1 MKIHKSVKIAWN
13 AQVEGKLKIGKKS
26 SIWYSAS
33 VRADYDKIT
42 IAKGVNIQDAAVIH
56 VDKGSPCKIG
66 AFTTIGH
73 GAIIHGCDIGKN
85 CIIGMGAIILNG
97 AKIGDNS
104 IVAAG
109 AVVTQN
115 KVFASGSLIMGSPAS
130 IKRELSVDEI
140 KENTLNAKHYIKASK
155 NIKSKAQ
162 EF

>member
-56 VDKGSPCKIG
+56 VDKGSPCRIG
-66 AFTTIGH
+66 AFTT
-73 GAIIHGCDIGKN
+73 IIHGCDIGKN

-140 KENTLNAKHYIKASK
+140 KENMLNAKHYIKASK
-155 NIKSKAQ
+155 NIKRKA
-162 EF
+162 

>member
-13 AQVEGKLKIGKKS
+13 AQVEGRVSIGKKG

-33 VRADYDKIT
+33 VRADFEKIT
-42 IAKGVNIQDAAVIH
+42 IAKGVNIQDCAVIH
-56 VDKGSPCKIG
+56 VDEGAPCKIG

-73 GAIIHGCDIGKN
+73 GAIIHSCEIGKN
-85 CIIGMGAIILNG
+85 CVIGMGAIILNG

-104 IVAAG
+104 IVGAG

-115 KVFASGSLIMGSPAS
+115 KTFPAGSLILGSPAS

-140 KENTLNAKHYIKASK
+140 KENALNAKHYIKASK
-155 NIKSKAQ
+155 NIKTKK
-162 EF
+162 

>member
-1 MKIHKSVKIAWN
+1 MKIHKSIKIAWN

-56 VDKGSPCKIG
+56 VDEGSPCKIG

-97 AKIGDNS
+97 AKTIDSCSFHS
-104 IVAAG
+104 I
-109 AVVTQN
+109 
-115 KVFASGSLIMGSPAS
+115 
-130 IKRELSVDEI
+130 
-140 KENTLNAKHYIKASK
+140 
-155 NIKSKAQ
+155 
-162 EF
+162 

>member
-1 MKIHKSVKIAWN
+1 
-13 AQVEGKLKIGKKS
+13 
-26 SIWYSAS
+26 
-33 VRADYDKIT
+33 
-42 IAKGVNIQDAAVIH
+42 
-56 VDKGSPCKIG
+56 
-66 AFTTIGH
+66 
-73 GAIIHGCDIGKN
+73 IIHGCDIGKN
-85 CIIGMGAIILNG
+85 CIIGMGAINLNG
-97 AKIGDNS
+97 AKICDNS

-140 KENTLNAKHYIKASK
+140 KENMLNAKHYIKISK

>member
-73 GAIIHGCDIGKN
+73 GAII
-85 CIIGMGAIILNG
+85 LNG

-140 KENTLNAKHYIKASK
+140 KENMLNAKHYIKASK
-155 NIKSKAQ
+155 NIKRKA
-162 EF
+162 